1 MCWDLMDT
9 IVNAPYVT
17 LLVLS
22 QDSERESLWAGQG
35 SQLQKPGASCSVR
48 GYVNL
53 CV

>member
-1 MCWDLMDT
+1 MDT
-9 IVNAPYVT
+9 IVSAPYVT

-22 QDSERESLWAGQG
+22 QDSERESLRAGQG

-48 GYVNL
+48 GYDNL